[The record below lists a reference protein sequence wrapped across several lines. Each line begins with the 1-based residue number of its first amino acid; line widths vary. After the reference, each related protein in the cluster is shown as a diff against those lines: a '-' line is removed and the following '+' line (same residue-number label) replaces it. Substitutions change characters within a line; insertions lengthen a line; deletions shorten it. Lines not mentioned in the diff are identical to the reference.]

1 MQLQQVPENKFKR
14 WRFSDFFTLLILL
27 WMNGGTAASKLICLL
42 IWNVLQLGLECLSK
56 KKKRFHFP
64 LNFVYPKFYM

>member
-14 WRFSDFFTLLILL
+14 WRFSDFFTLHILL

-42 IWNVLQLGLECLSK
+42 FWKVLQLGLECLS
-56 KKKRFHFP
+56 
-64 LNFVYPKFYM
+64 